1 VPNAIVKR
9 DATGNIVANVI
20 NGAQVNATQLSAA
33 NSVFGNLFTSPIV
46 GENNSTGAVQAN
58 GVVGITHSTT
68 NAGVF
73 GRSND
78 GGIGVMG
85 QTLFDS
91 GQGVWGESFGAGFS
105 VNGFAP
111 DGVVGITHSSV
122 GNGVEAQNDSGG
134 NALLASATSGNAVL
148 ALSTSGTAVF
158 ASTNTGTA
166 GEFFGDVDIEG
177 TLSKSAGSF
186 KIDHPLDP
194 ANKYLYHSFV
204 ESPDMMNIYNGNVT
218 TDAQGDAVVNLPDWF
233 EALNRD
239 FRYQLTVIGQFAQAI
254 VANKVSDHHFTIK
267 TDKPN
272 VEVSWQ
278 VTGIRHDA
286 FAEAHRIPVEQAKPD
301 KERGYY
307 LHPELFGAP
316 AEKSIAAVRHPAVL
330 NGAKRITTK
339 PAIAFKQ

>member
-1 VPNAIVKR
+1 
-9 DATGNIVANVI
+9 
-20 NGAQVNATQLSAA
+20 
-33 NSVFGNLFTSPIV
+33 
-46 GENNSTGAVQAN
+46 
-58 GVVGITHSTT
+58 
-68 NAGVF
+68 
-73 GRSND
+73 
-78 GGIGVMG
+78 MG
-85 QTLFDS
+85 QTSDDS
-91 GQGVWGESFGAGFS
+91 GQGVWGESFGAGVS

-111 DGVVGITHSSV
+111 DGVVGISHSNI
-122 GNGVEAQNDSGG
+122 GNGVEAKNISGG
-134 NALLASATSGNAVL
+134 TALLANTNTGSAVL

-158 ASTNTGTA
+158 GATNTGTA
-166 GEFFGDVDIEG
+166 GEFFGNVDVEG

-239 FRYQLTVIGQFAQAI
+239 FRYQLTVMGQFAQAI
-254 VANKVSDHHFTIK
+254 IASKMSGHHFTIK

-286 FAEAHRIPVEQAKPD
+286 FADAHRIPVEQAKPD
-301 KERGYY
+301 KERGSY

-316 AEKSIAAVRHPAVL
+316 AEKSVAAVRHPSVL
-330 NGAKRITTK
+330 NEGKKVVDK
-339 PAIAFKQ
+339 PAIALR